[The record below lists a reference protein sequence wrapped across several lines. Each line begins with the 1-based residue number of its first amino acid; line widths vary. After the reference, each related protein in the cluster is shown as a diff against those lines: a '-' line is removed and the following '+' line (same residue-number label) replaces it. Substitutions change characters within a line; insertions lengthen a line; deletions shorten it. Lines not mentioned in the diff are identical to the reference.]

1 MKKVLIAGLLMLA
14 LSTASFS
21 KEIVASGKTH
31 TTVGD
36 YKIEVADQPLTVN
49 GEELKTFVISY
60 QNSPLKVTVAVKK
73 DKNCKNYFVLSE
85 KLSVQYVCTEEYFG
99 IQKLDKSLDI
109 AGFSNSDEALDR
121 GQYFRQKLIVPGK
134 SSEIESTQLIAAY
147 FPLLIKGESL
157 AAM

>member
-1 MKKVLIAGLLMLA
+1 MKRVLFAGLLLLA
-14 LSTASFS
+14 FSTASFS

-73 DKNCKNYFVLSE
+73 DKDCKNYFVLSE
-85 KLSVQYVCTEEYFG
+85 KLSVQYVCTDDYFG

-121 GQYFRQKLIVPGK
+121 SQYFRQKLLVPGK